1 LNSIECTIAC
11 LKSSPLFI
19 PTILVSAGFFI
30 SVIGY
35 FATKNSLTGL
45 RFYWLANVFALIN
58 APVVFFSMSCD
69 MLWFMRVYFIY
80 AMTAIAIL
88 LLAPTVYKLYLRR
101 VYGYARDVELEKL
114 VGIEKVFVFNSA
126 LPKAFTLGKEVFI
139 SAGML
144 DILDGDELKAVLAHE
159 KFHVVQNA
167 TPLLG
172 RLKVLTFLPISPEKL
187 EIMADEYAASIV
199 GRDALERAK
208 KKITEFYTTADLG
221 DLDYSE

>member
-1 LNSIECTIAC
+1 MNSLECTITC

-35 FATKNSLTGL
+35 LATKNSLMGL

-69 MLWFMRVYFIY
+69 MLWFMKVYFIY
-80 AMTAIAIL
+80 AIMAIAL
-88 LLAPTVYKLYLRR
+88 MLLAPTVYKVYLMR
-101 VYGYARDVELEKL
+101 VYGYERDRDLEELA
-114 VGIEKVFVFNSA
+114 GIEKVYVFNSA
-126 LPKAFTLGKEVFI
+126 LPKAFTLGREVFI

-144 DILDGDELKAVLAHE
+144 DILDGEELKAVLTHE
-159 KFHVVQNA
+159 KFHVAQNA

-199 GRDALERAK
+199 GKEVLESAK
-208 KKITEFYTTADLG
+208 KKITEFYSTVELG
-221 DLDYSE
+221 EIEYV

>member
-1 LNSIECTIAC
+1 LSGIGCTIAC
-11 LKSSPLFI
+11 LKSSPLFV
-19 PTILVSAGFFI
+19 PTVLVSAGFFI

-35 FATKNSLTGL
+35 FATKNSLMSL

-58 APVVFFSMSCD
+58 APVVFFSMSCN
-69 MLWFMRVYFIY
+69 MLWFMKVYFIY
-80 AMTAIAIL
+80 AITATAIL
-88 LLAPTVYKLYLRR
+88 LLAPTAYKFYLKR
-101 VYGYARDVELEKL
+101 VYGYERDTDLERL
-114 VGIEKVFVFNSA
+114 VGIEKVYVFNSA
-126 LPKAFTLGKEVFI
+126 LPKAFTLGKEVFV

-144 DILDGDELKAVLAHE
+144 DILDGEELKAVLAHE

-199 GRDALERAK
+199 GREVLESAK
-208 KKITEFYTTADLG
+208 RKINEFYTTVDLG
-221 DLDYSE
+221 EMERF

>member
-1 LNSIECTIAC
+1 LNSLECTITC

-35 FATKNSLTGL
+35 LATKNSLMGL

-69 MLWFMRVYFIY
+69 MLWFMKVYFIY
-80 AMTAIAIL
+80 AIMAIAL
-88 LLAPTVYKLYLRR
+88 MLLAPTVYKVYLMR
-101 VYGYARDVELEKL
+101 VYGYERDRDLEELA
-114 VGIEKVFVFNSA
+114 GIEKVYVFNSA
-126 LPKAFTLGKEVFI
+126 LPKAFTLGREVFI

-144 DILDGDELKAVLAHE
+144 DILDGEELKAVLTHE
-159 KFHVVQNA
+159 KFHVAQNA

-199 GRDALERAK
+199 GKEVLESAK
-208 KKITEFYTTADLG
+208 KKITEFYSTVELG
-221 DLDYSE
+221 EIEYV